1 MFINKRTLMTT
12 TLALSLALSLQACQ
26 NYSLLGK
33 NKAVGRPAGWS
44 DLSHGNDTAPDYAR
58 VFPQDQV
65 KRIEIKIAA
74 QDWKLM
80 QDNMTE
86 LFGSGGSGPGGGFGP
101 GGPGGNFTPPAGFS
115 PPEGFAPPEGFVPP
129 PGFPTPSPGA
139 SNTSASASPAAAN
152 PSANPNASPTPRPTP
167 AGGFPGMR
175 PGGGALEFSEE
186 DPIYR
191 PATVTFEGLTWNYV
205 GIRYK
210 GNSSLRSSWGRTL
223 KMPFRFDFD
232 EFESEH
238 PEIKNQ
244 RFFGFKR
251 LTFSSGFSDNSLIR
265 EKVASDIF
273 RKAGLPSAQTAFYR
287 VYLDYGEGSKY
298 FGLYTLVEAPDK
310 PMLTTQFKNAEG
322 NLYKPSGNGAKFV
335 TFDQKSFPKKSN
347 ETTSDWQDIQNIF
360 SALHAS
366 RSNPEQWRAG
376 LEKVFDVE
384 GFLKWLATNTLIQ
397 SWDTYGR
404 MAHNYYLYTDPG
416 DGLVHWIPW
425 DNNMA
430 LSGSGRPDGAMMT
443 VPNTSGGATPAPT
456 RTPPPGFQGGPGGGG
471 LGGGPGGAFSLE
483 LTPKEVNESWPLI
496 RYLID
501 DPVYHAKYV
510 AYVDQARKVA
520 FAIEPTK
527 AMYQKAHNL
536 IRPFVVGADGEQKD
550 ATLLSSPAA
559 FESSLE
565 QLYTHLKSRHA
576 EAEAFLS
583 K

>member
-1 MFINKRTLMTT
+1 MSHLNRTLMVTS
-12 TLALSLALSLQACQ
+12 LALSLALSLQACQ

-33 NKAVGRPAGWS
+33 NNAVGRPVGWS
-44 DLSHGNDTAPDYAR
+44 EISHGNDTAPDYAR
-58 VFPQDQV
+58 VFPQDRV
-65 KRIEIKIAA
+65 NRIEIKIAA

-86 LFGSGGSGPGGGFGP
+86 LFGSGGSGPGGGPGSGFGP
-101 GGPGGNFTPPAGFS
+101 GGPGGNFTPPAGFV
-115 PPEGFAPPEGFVPP
+115 PPEGFVPP

-139 SNTSASASPAAAN
+139 SASTPASPN
-152 PSANPNASPTPRPTP
+152 VGTNASPTPRPLP

-175 PGGGALEFSEE
+175 PGGGGGPLEFSEE

-191 PATVTFEGLTWNYV
+191 PATISFEGQTWNYV

-265 EKVASDIF
+265 EKVAADIF

-298 FGLYTLVEAPDK
+298 FGLYTMVEAPDK
-310 PMLTTQFKNAEG
+310 PMLATQFKNADG

-335 TFDQKSFPKKSN
+335 TFDQKAFPKKSN

-366 RSNPEQWRAG
+366 RSNPAQWRAG

-384 GFLKWLATNTLIQ
+384 GFLNWLATNTLIQ

-404 MAHNYYLYTDPG
+404 MAHNYYLYADPG

-430 LSGSGRPDGAMMT
+430 LSGSGRPDGA
-443 VPNTSGGATPAPT
+443 TPTPT
-456 RTPPPGFQGGPGGGG
+456 RTPPPGFQGGPGGGM
-471 LGGGPGGAFSLE
+471 GGPGGGAFSLE
-483 LTPKEVNESWPLI
+483 LTAQEVNESWPLI

-510 AYVDQARKVA
+510 AYVDKVRKEA
-520 FAIEPTK
+520 FAIEPTQ

-550 ATLLSSPAA
+550 ATLLSSPEA

-565 QLYTHLKSRHA
+565 QLNTHLKSRHA
-576 EAEAFLS
+576 AAEAFL